1 MVLVSSR
8 WAVSMGGVPMKL
20 RFLSRFVAPI
30 AETNTESSKPVTH
43 DRRIGPSIRRLGN
56 AGGLFLLMIVWW
68 CGAVEAGTINR
79 SKIQTAVK
87 ATAYIEV
94 ERVYHGNDFSN
105 AGSGFFVHPD
115 GFLLTNWHVVADQV
129 EMFWAGAVR
138 ELSLTVVR
146 VSVVVNPGSPNERTL
161 VAKVV
166 GRDRKRDLALLKV
179 NYRAAHWIAPSED
192 VRLALMDE
200 VFVVGFPF
208 GDLLTFNEYGGISL
222 EGYPEPSINSGRVTS
237 LRRDSEKR
245 VVAVQTDAAINPG
258 NSGGPMLDADGKLAG
273 VVYAGVGGSQIGFAI
288 APQRVLGFYLERLF
302 KVKFVPPYVPKPR
315 STVKISVERGI
326 LPLDA
331 SRILVRMEGTG
342 IDAFDVDL
350 EESDTGW
357 EARLEV
363 PEVWRETP
371 NEQYFTASL
380 RMYDARGRRSF
391 QRKYRLTEV
400 ESAGVG
406 LKSQRDPLAMM
417 RDRKLSNSLT
427 LEEYA
432 RKKSAEDAAVAD
444 DASEGASSATVPATH
459 EPELTTEPNESP
471 PPLHTDLTVY
481 AKDMYKEGRYQEA
494 VEVLERV
501 LKADPTDEIARE
513 YLDMA
518 KERLRI
524 QSSAATTSDGGGFS
538 VPETVVTPDTG
549 TAEIRLTFD
558 SPMRAGR
565 FDFWVD
571 DEPRAPFDFSFK
583 KKMFGKSPSAR
594 VDTTIEIES
603 GRHSLTVSLEDKD
616 QNSRGLFNFSEEF
629 DPGSRW
635 TLRVVMPSDDA
646 KPDAFLVERR

>member
-1 MVLVSSR
+1 
-8 WAVSMGGVPMKL
+8 MGGVSMNG
-20 RFLSRFVAPI
+20 RFLSLFMVPI
-30 AETNTESSKPVTH
+30 AETNADTTRSVA
-43 DRRIGPSIRRLGN
+43 DRPHFGRFVSRFGFV
-56 AGGLFLLMIVWW
+56 GGLVFLMFLWW
-68 CGAVEAGTINR
+68 CGAIEAVTIDR
-79 SKIQTAVK
+79 SKIQNAVR

-94 ERVYHGNDFSN
+94 ERVFHGNDFSN

-115 GFLLTNWHVVADQV
+115 GFLMTNWHVIADQV
-129 EMFWAGAVR
+129 EMYWAGAVR

-146 VSVVVNPGSPNERTL
+146 VSVIVNPGSPSERTL

-179 NYRAAHWIAPSED
+179 NYRAPHWISPSED

-200 VFVVGFPF
+200 VFVVGFPY
-208 GDLLTFNEYGGISL
+208 GDLLTFNEHGGISL
-222 EGYPEPSINSGRVTS
+222 EGYPEPSINGGRVTS
-237 LRRDSEKR
+237 LRRDSENR

-258 NSGGPMLDADGKLAG
+258 NSGGPLLDANGRLAG

-288 APQRVLGFYLERLF
+288 SPQRVLGFYLERLF
-302 KVKFVPPYVPKPR
+302 KVKFFPPYVPNPR
-315 STVKISVERGI
+315 STVRITVEPGI

-331 SRILVRMEGTG
+331 SRISVRLEGAG
-342 IDAFDVDL
+342 IDAFNVDL
-350 EESDTGW
+350 EQSDAGW
-357 EARLEV
+357 EADLDV

-380 RMYDARGRRSF
+380 RMFDARGRRSF
-391 QRKYRLTEV
+391 QRKYRLAEV

-406 LKSQRDPLAMM
+406 LKSQRDPVSMM
-417 RDRKLSNSLT
+417 RDRKLSNALT
-427 LEEYA
+427 LGEYA
-432 RKKSAEDAAVAD
+432 RKKSAEDAAEAD
-444 DASEGASSATVPATH
+444 RPSDGAASAMVTAT
-459 EPELTTEPNESP
+459 PELVEKAHESP

-481 AKDMYKEGRYQEA
+481 AKEMYSEGRYQEA
-494 VEVLERV
+494 AEVLERV
-501 LKADPTDEIARE
+501 LKSDPTNEIARE

-524 QSSAATTSDGGGFS
+524 QSSADSTSNDGEFA
-538 VPETVVTPDTG
+538 VPETVVAPG
-549 TAEIRLTFD
+549 TDLAEIRLTFD

-594 VDTTIEIES
+594 VDTTIEIGP
-603 GRHSLTVSLEDKD
+603 GRHTLIVSLEDKN
-616 QNSRGLFNFSEEF
+616 QKSRGLFNFTEKF

-635 TLRVVMPSDDA
+635 TLRIVMPSDDA

>member
-1 MVLVSSR
+1 
-8 WAVSMGGVPMKL
+8 MKL

-30 AETNTESSKPVTH
+30 AETKTEISKPVF
-43 DRRIGPSIRRLGN
+43 DGPRIGLSPHRLGY
-56 AGGLFLLMIVWW
+56 AGGLLFLMIGWW
-68 CGAVEAGTINR
+68 CGGVEAATIDR
-79 SKIQTAVK
+79 SKIQSAVK

-94 ERVYHGNDFSN
+94 QRVYHGYDFSN

-115 GFLLTNWHVVADQV
+115 GFLMTNWHVVADQV
-129 EMFWAGAVR
+129 EMNWAGAVR

-179 NYRAAHWIAPSED
+179 NYRAPHWIAPSED

-208 GDLLTFNEYGGISL
+208 GDLLTFNEHGGISL

-237 LRRDSEKR
+237 LRRDSENR

-258 NSGGPMLDADGKLAG
+258 NSGGPMLDANGKLAG

-302 KVKFVPPYVPKPR
+302 KVKFVPPYVPSPR
-315 STVKISVERGI
+315 STVKITVERGI

-331 SRILVRMEGTG
+331 SRISVRMEGAG

-350 EESDTGW
+350 EESDSGW
-357 EARLEV
+357 EANLEV

-371 NEQYFTASL
+371 TAQYFTALL
-380 RMYDARGRRSF
+380 RMFDTRGRRSF
-391 QRKYRLTEV
+391 QRKYRLAEV

-417 RDRKLSNSLT
+417 RDRKLSNSMT

-444 DASEGASSATVPATH
+444 DASDGAPSETVSANP
-459 EPELTTEPNESP
+459 EPELKVESHESP

-481 AKDMYKEGRYQEA
+481 AKEMYKEGRYQEV

-501 LKADPTDEIARE
+501 LRADPTDEIARE

-524 QSSAATTSDGGGFS
+524 QSSAATTLDDGEFAA
-538 VPETVVTPDTG
+538 PETVVAPETG

-558 SPMRAGR
+558 SPLRAGR

-594 VDTTIEIES
+594 IDTTIEIEP
-603 GRHSLTVSLEDKD
+603 GRHTLTVSLEDKD
-616 QNSRGLFNFSEEF
+616 QNSRGLFNFSETF

-635 TLRVVMPSDDA
+635 TLRIVMPSDDA